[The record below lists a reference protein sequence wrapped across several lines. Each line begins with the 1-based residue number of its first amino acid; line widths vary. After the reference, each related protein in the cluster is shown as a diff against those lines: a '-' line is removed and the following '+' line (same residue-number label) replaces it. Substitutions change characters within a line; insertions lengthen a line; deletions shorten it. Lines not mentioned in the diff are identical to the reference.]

1 MRRDRCLI
9 GVLRGGE
16 EDGMADDRA
25 AGRDGSAAP
34 SGEQESGMDPHK
46 RRRFIVI
53 AAIVV
58 LVIAVG
64 AVVWWLIA
72 RNYEDT
78 DDAYIDARIVHL
90 SVQIEGRVLHVFAND
105 NLRVRKGQLLVEI
118 DPADATAR
126 YDQAKAQ
133 EMQAQAQLAQA
144 EAQVGVSRAS
154 YQQALANVTG
164 TAAQATNASLD
175 FARYRTLK
183 TRMPAAVAGEQ
194 IDQARATA
202 INTAAERDAA
212 RKQAGG
218 ASAQVKSAETQVQV
232 AQAQLK
238 AAEAQFEQAQINL
251 GYTRIVAP
259 EDGTI
264 AQLTVAVGN
273 YVSPG
278 TQMLAIVPFKIWVT
292 ANFKENQLELMR
304 PGQKVDIEI
313 DAYPHVDF
321 YGHVDSIQRG
331 AGQAFALLP
340 AENATG
346 NFVKVVQRVPVK
358 IVIDGPNDRDYVLGP
373 GMSVVPSVHVR

>member
-1 MRRDRCLI
+1 
-9 GVLRGGE
+9 
-16 EDGMADDRA
+16 MAPDD
-25 AGRDGSAAP
+25 AGRNGSKP
-34 SGEQESGMDPHK
+34 GSGEQKSGMDPRR
-46 RRRFIVI
+46 RRRFIII

-58 LVIAVG
+58 VIIAIG
-64 AVVWWLIA
+64 AFVWWLIA

-90 SVQIEGRVLHVFAND
+90 STQIEGRVLHLYAND
-105 NLRVRKGQLLVEI
+105 NMRVRKGQLLVAI

-126 YDQAKAQ
+126 YDQARAQ
-133 EMQAQAQLAQA
+133 EAQAQAQLAQA
-144 EAQVGVSRAS
+144 EAQIGVSRAS

-164 TAAQATNASLD
+164 AAAQATNASLD

-183 TRMPAAVAGEQ
+183 TKMPSAVAGEQ
-194 IDQARATA
+194 LDQARATA
-202 INTAAERDAA
+202 VNTAAQHNAA
-212 RKQAGG
+212 QKQAAG
-218 ASAQVKSAETQVQV
+218 AAAQVKAAETQVQS
-232 AQAQLK
+232 AQAQVK
-238 AAEAQFEQAQINL
+238 TAEAQLEEARINL
-251 GYTRIVAP
+251 GYTHIVAP

-278 TQMLAIVPFKIWVT
+278 TQMLAIVPFRIWVT
-292 ANFKENQLELMR
+292 ANFKENQLDLMR

-313 DAYPHVDF
+313 DAYPDVDF

-358 IVIDGPNDRDYVLGP
+358 IVIDRPNDRRYVLGP
-373 GMSVVPSVHVR
+373 GMSVVPTVHVR

>member
-1 MRRDRCLI
+1 MEPR
-9 GVLRGGE
+9 
-16 EDGMADDRA
+16 
-25 AGRDGSAAP
+25 
-34 SGEQESGMDPHK
+34 K
-46 RRRFIVI
+46 RRRFIII
-53 AAIVV
+53 AAVVV
-58 LVIAVG
+58 LVIVIG
-64 AVVWWLIA
+64 GVVWWLIA

-78 DDAYIDARIVHL
+78 DDAYIDARVVHL
-90 SVQIEGRVLHVFAND
+90 STQIEGRVLHVFADD
-105 NLRVRKGQLLVEI
+105 NMRVRKGQLLIQI

-133 EMQAQAQLAQA
+133 EGQAEAQLAQA
-144 EAQVGVSRAS
+144 EAQIGVSRAS

-164 TAAQATNASLD
+164 AAAQATNASLD
-175 FARYRTLK
+175 FSRYRTLK
-183 TRMPAAVAGEQ
+183 TTMPSAVAGEQ

-202 INTAAERDAA
+202 VNTAAQHNAA
-212 RKQAGG
+212 QKQAAG
-218 ASAQVKSAETQVQV
+218 AAAQVKAVGTQVQV

-238 AAEAQFEQAQINL
+238 TAEAQLEQAQINL

-278 TQMLAIVPFKIWVT
+278 TQMLAIVPFRIWVT
-292 ANFKENQLELMR
+292 ANFKETQLELMR

-313 DAYPHVDF
+313 DAYPHVGF
-321 YGHVDSIQRG
+321 FGHVDSIQRG
-331 AGQAFALLP
+331 AGQAFEILP
-340 AENATG
+340 PENATG

-358 IVIDGPNDRDYVLGP
+358 IDIDGPRDRRYVLGP

>member
-1 MRRDRCLI
+1 MTP
-9 GVLRGGE
+9 
-16 EDGMADDRA
+16 DD
-25 AGRDGSAAP
+25 AGRSGSVPGSA
-34 SGEQESGMDPHK
+34 ERKSGMDPRR
-46 RRRFIVI
+46 RRRFIIV

-58 LVIAVG
+58 VAIAIVG
-64 AVVWWLIA
+64 LVWWLIA

-90 SVQIEGRVLHVFAND
+90 STQIEGRVLHVYADD
-105 NLRVRKGQLLVEI
+105 NMRVRKGQLLVEI

-126 YDQAKAQ
+126 YDQAMAQ
-133 EMQAQAQLAQA
+133 VAQAEAQLAQA
-144 EAQVGVSRAS
+144 QAQIGVSQAS

-164 TAAQATNASLD
+164 AAAQAKNASLD
-175 FARYRTLK
+175 FGRYRTLK
-183 TRMPAAVAGEQ
+183 TTMPSAVAGEQ
-194 IDQARATA
+194 LDQARATA
-202 INTAAERDAA
+202 VNTAAQHNAA
-212 RKQAGG
+212 QKQAIG
-218 ASAQVKSAETQVQV
+218 AAAQVKAAETQVQV
-232 AQAQLK
+232 ALAQVKTAQAQL
-238 AAEAQFEQAQINL
+238 EQARINL
-251 GYTRIVAP
+251 GYTHIVAP

-292 ANFKENQLELMR
+292 ANFKENQLDLMR

-313 DAYPHVDF
+313 DAYSDVDF
-321 YGHVDSIQRG
+321 HGHVDSIQRG

-340 AENATG
+340 PENATG

-358 IVIDGPNDRDYVLGP
+358 IVIDGPNDPRFVLGP